1 MNIQI
6 LGLNL
11 PLKHRFTIAHQSREV
26 QETLIVRLEDDGYY
40 GLGESTTNPFYGI
53 TLDNMRGTLE
63 KFKPILLGGGWTT
76 PAELWELGKD
86 VFQFNPFAQ
95 CALDQAAWDLYT
107 KKQGKKLYE
116 YLRLNPTQLPTTN
129 FTIGIDTV
137 EIMCAKLKEVD
148 WPIYKIKLGTTQ
160 DLEIV
165 RELRKHTQSVFRVDA
180 NCAWTVDQA
189 ISYSEELAQLGVEFI
204 EQPLEKDNLD
214 GMREVFAHSKLPLIA
229 DESCIHESDVEKC
242 LGRFHGI
249 NIKLVKA
256 GGITP
261 ALRMIGQAKSL
272 GLKTMVG
279 CMTESSVG
287 ITAIAHLAP
296 LLDYVDMDGAML
308 LAEDPARGVQIFPEY
323 VQFPK
328 GSGIGAELVVS
339 QAPNLALS

>member
-1 MNIQI
+1 MNLHVQ
-6 LGLNL
+6 GLDL

-26 QETLIVRLEDDGYY
+26 QETLIVRLEEDGLF

-53 TLDNMRGTLE
+53 TLDNMREALE
-63 KFKPILLGGGWTT
+63 KFKPVLLGGKWNT
-76 PAELWELGKD
+76 PAELWELGKE
-86 VFQFNPFAQ
+86 VFRDNPFAQ

-116 YLRLNPTQLPTTN
+116 YLDLNPQRIPTTN

-137 EIMCAKLKEVD
+137 EKMCAKLREVN
-148 WPIYKIKLGTTQ
+148 WPIYKIKLGTDQ

-165 RELRKHTQSVFRVDA
+165 RELRKNTNSIFRVDA

-189 ISYSEELAQLGVEFI
+189 ISYSEELALLGVEFI
-204 EQPLEKDNLD
+204 EQPLAKDNLE

-229 DESCIHESDVEKC
+229 DESCISEADVDKC
-242 LGRFHGI
+242 QGRFHGV

-261 ALRMIGQAKSL
+261 ALRMIQQAKAL
-272 GLKTMVG
+272 GMKTMVG

-287 ITAIAHLAP
+287 ISAIAHIAP

-308 LAEDPARGVQIFPEY
+308 LAKDPAKGVRIFPDE
-323 VQFPK
+323 VLFPE
-328 GSGIGAELVVS
+328 GPGIGAELID
-339 QAPNLALS
+339 

>member
-1 MNIQI
+1 MNLHVQ
-6 LGLNL
+6 GLDL

-26 QETLIVRLEDDGYY
+26 QETLIVRLEEDGLF

-53 TLDNMRGTLE
+53 TLDNMREALE
-63 KFKPILLGGGWTT
+63 KFKPVLLGGKWNT
-76 PAELWELGKD
+76 PAELWELGKEIFRD
-86 VFQFNPFAQ
+86 NPFAQ

-107 KKQGKKLYE
+107 KKKGKKLYE
-116 YLRLNPTQLPTTN
+116 YLNLNPQRIPTTN

-137 EIMCAKLKEVD
+137 EKMCAKLREVN
-148 WPIYKIKLGTTQ
+148 WPIYKIKLGTDQ

-165 RELRKHTQSVFRVDA
+165 RELRKNTNSIFRVDA

-189 ISYSEELAQLGVEFI
+189 ISYSEELALLGVEFI
-204 EQPLEKDNLD
+204 EQPLAKDNLE

-229 DESCIHESDVEKC
+229 DESCISEADVDKC
-242 LGRFHGI
+242 QGRFHGV

-261 ALRMIGQAKSL
+261 ALRMIQQAKAL
-272 GLKTMVG
+272 GMKTMVG

-287 ITAIAHLAP
+287 ISAIANIAP

-308 LAEDPARGVQIFPEY
+308 LAKDPAKGVRIFPDE
-323 VQFPK
+323 VLFPE
-328 GSGIGAELVVS
+328 GPGIGAELLV
-339 QAPNLALS
+339 

>member
-1 MNIQI
+1 MNLHVQ
-6 LGLNL
+6 GFDL

-26 QETLIVRLEDDGYY
+26 QETLIVRLEDEGLY

-53 TLDNMRGTLE
+53 TLENMRGTIE

-76 PAELWELGKD
+76 PAELWELGKE
-86 VFQFNPFAQ
+86 VFQSNPFAQ
-95 CALDQAAWDLYT
+95 CALDLAAWDLYT

-116 YLRLNPTQLPTTN
+116 YLGLNPAQIPTTN

-137 EIMCAKLKEVD
+137 EKMCAKLREVV
-148 WPIYKIKLGTTQ
+148 WPIYKIKLGTDQ

-165 RELRKHTQSVFRVDA
+165 RELRKNTNSIFRVDA

-189 ISYSEELAQLGVEFI
+189 ISYSEELALLGVEFI
-204 EQPLEKDNLD
+204 EQPLAKDNLE

-229 DESCIHESDVEKC
+229 DESCISEADVDKC
-242 LGRFHGI
+242 QGRFHGV

-261 ALRMIGQAKSL
+261 ALRMIQQAKAL
-272 GLKTMVG
+272 GMKTMVG

-287 ITAIAHLAP
+287 ISAIAHIAP

-308 LAEDPARGVQIFPEY
+308 LAKDPAKGVRIFPDE
-323 VQFPK
+323 VLFPE
-328 GSGIGAELVVS
+328 GPGIGAEFLV
-339 QAPNLALS
+339 

>member
-1 MNIQI
+1 MNLHVQ
-6 LGLNL
+6 GLDL

-26 QETLIVRLEDDGYY
+26 QETLIVRLEEDGLF

-53 TLDNMRGTLE
+53 TLDNMREALE
-63 KFKPILLGGGWTT
+63 KFKPVLLGGKWNT
-76 PAELWELGKD
+76 PAELWELGKEIFRD
-86 VFQFNPFAQ
+86 NPFAQ

-107 KKQGKKLYE
+107 KKKGKKLYE
-116 YLRLNPTQLPTTN
+116 YLNLNPLHIPTTN

-137 EIMCAKLKEVD
+137 EKMCAKLREVE
-148 WPIYKIKLGTTQ
+148 WPIYKIKLGTDQ

-165 RELRKHTQSVFRVDA
+165 RELRKNTNSIFRVDA

-189 ISYSEELAQLGVEFI
+189 ISYSEELALLGVEFI
-204 EQPLEKDNLD
+204 EQPLAKDNLE

-229 DESCIHESDVEKC
+229 DESCISEADVDKC
-242 LGRFHGI
+242 QGRFHGV

-261 ALRMIGQAKSL
+261 ALRMIQQAKAL
-272 GLKTMVG
+272 GMKTMVG

-287 ITAIAHLAP
+287 ISAIAHIAP

-308 LAEDPARGVQIFPEY
+308 LAKDPAKGVRIFPDE
-323 VQFPK
+323 VLFPE
-328 GSGIGAELVVS
+328 GPGIGAELLV
-339 QAPNLALS
+339 

>member
-1 MNIQI
+1 MNLHVQ
-6 LGLNL
+6 GLDL

-26 QETLIVRLEDDGYY
+26 QETLIVRLEEDGLF

-53 TLDNMRGTLE
+53 TLDNMREALE
-63 KFKPILLGGGWTT
+63 KFKPVLLGGKWNT
-76 PAELWELGKD
+76 PAELWELGKE
-86 VFQFNPFAQ
+86 VFRDNPFAQ

-107 KKQGKKLYE
+107 KKKGKKLYE
-116 YLRLNPTQLPTTN
+116 YLDLNPQRIPTTN

-137 EIMCAKLKEVD
+137 EKMCAKLREVN
-148 WPIYKIKLGTTQ
+148 WPIYKIKLGTDQ

-165 RELRKHTQSVFRVDA
+165 RELRKNTNSIFRVDA

-189 ISYSEELAQLGVEFI
+189 ISYSEELALLGVEFI
-204 EQPLEKDNLD
+204 EQPLAKDNLE

-229 DESCIHESDVEKC
+229 DESCISEADVDKC
-242 LGRFHGI
+242 QGRFHGV

-261 ALRMIGQAKSL
+261 ALRMIQQAKAL
-272 GLKTMVG
+272 GMKTMVG

-287 ITAIAHLAP
+287 ISAIANIAP

-308 LAEDPARGVQIFPEY
+308 LAKDPAKGVRIFPDE
-323 VQFPK
+323 VLFPE
-328 GSGIGAELVVS
+328 GPGIGAELLV
-339 QAPNLALS
+339 

>member
-1 MNIQI
+1 MNLHVQ
-6 LGLNL
+6 GLDL

-26 QETLIVRLEDDGYY
+26 QETLIVRLEEDGLF

-53 TLDNMRGTLE
+53 TLDNMREALE
-63 KFKPILLGGGWTT
+63 KFKPVLLGGKWNT
-76 PAELWELGKD
+76 PAELWELGKE
-86 VFQFNPFAQ
+86 VFRDNPFAQ

-107 KKQGKKLYE
+107 KKKGKKLYE
-116 YLRLNPTQLPTTN
+116 YLNLNPQRIPTTN

-137 EIMCAKLKEVD
+137 EKMCAKLREVN
-148 WPIYKIKLGTTQ
+148 WPIYKIKLGTDQ

-165 RELRKHTQSVFRVDA
+165 RELRKNTNSIFRVDA

-189 ISYSEELAQLGVEFI
+189 ISYSEELALLGVEFI
-204 EQPLEKDNLD
+204 EQPLAKDNLE

-229 DESCIHESDVEKC
+229 DESCISEADVDKC
-242 LGRFHGI
+242 QGRFHGV

-261 ALRMIGQAKSL
+261 ALRMIQQAKAL
-272 GLKTMVG
+272 GMKTMVG

-287 ITAIAHLAP
+287 ISAIAHIAP

-308 LAEDPARGVQIFPEY
+308 LAKDPAKGVRIFPDE
-323 VQFPK
+323 VLFPE
-328 GSGIGAELVVS
+328 GPGIGAELLV
-339 QAPNLALS
+339 

>member
-1 MNIQI
+1 MNLHVQ
-6 LGLNL
+6 GLDL

-26 QETLIVRLEDDGYY
+26 QETLIVRLEEDGLF

-53 TLDNMRGTLE
+53 TLDNMREALE
-63 KFKPILLGGGWTT
+63 KFKPVLLGGKWNT
-76 PAELWELGKD
+76 PAELWELGKE
-86 VFQFNPFAQ
+86 VFRDNPFAQ

-107 KKQGKKLYE
+107 KKKGKKLYE
-116 YLRLNPTQLPTTN
+116 YLNLNPQRIPTTN

-137 EIMCAKLKEVD
+137 EKMCAKLREVN
-148 WPIYKIKLGTTQ
+148 WPIYKIKLGTDQ

-165 RELRKHTQSVFRVDA
+165 RELRKNTNSIFRVDA

-189 ISYSEELAQLGVEFI
+189 ISYSEELALLGVEFI
-204 EQPLEKDNLD
+204 EQPLAKDNLE

-229 DESCIHESDVEKC
+229 DESCISEADVDKC
-242 LGRFHGI
+242 QGRFHGV

-261 ALRMIGQAKSL
+261 ALRMIQQAKAL
-272 GLKTMVG
+272 GMKTMVG

-287 ITAIAHLAP
+287 ISAIAHIAP

-308 LAEDPARGVQIFPEY
+308 LAKDPAKGVRIFPDE
-323 VQFPK
+323 VRFPE
-328 GSGIGAELVVS
+328 GPGIGAELID
-339 QAPNLALS
+339 

>member
-1 MNIQI
+1 MNLHVQ
-6 LGLNL
+6 GLDL

-26 QETLIVRLEDDGYY
+26 QETLIVRLEEDGLF

-53 TLDNMRGTLE
+53 TLDNMREALE
-63 KFKPILLGGGWTT
+63 KFKPVLLGGKWNT
-76 PAELWELGKD
+76 PAELWELGKE
-86 VFQFNPFAQ
+86 VFRDNPFAQ

-116 YLRLNPTQLPTTN
+116 YLDLNPQRIPTTN

-137 EIMCAKLKEVD
+137 EKMCAKLREVN
-148 WPIYKIKLGTTQ
+148 WPIYKIKLGTDQ

-165 RELRKHTQSVFRVDA
+165 RELRKNTNSIFRVDA

-189 ISYSEELAQLGVEFI
+189 ISYSEELALLGVEFI
-204 EQPLEKDNLD
+204 EQPLAKDNLE

-229 DESCIHESDVEKC
+229 DESCISEADVDKC
-242 LGRFHGI
+242 QGRFHGV

-256 GGITP
+256 GGVTP
-261 ALRMIGQAKSL
+261 ALRMIQKAKAL
-272 GLKTMVG
+272 GMKTMVG

-287 ITAIAHLAP
+287 ISAIAHIAP

-308 LAEDPARGVQIFPEY
+308 LAKDPAKGVRIFPDE
-323 VQFPK
+323 VLFPE
-328 GSGIGAELVVS
+328 GPGIGAELLV
-339 QAPNLALS
+339 

>member
-1 MNIQI
+1 MNLHVQ
-6 LGLNL
+6 GLDL

-26 QETLIVRLEDDGYY
+26 QETLIVRLEEDGLF

-53 TLDNMRGTLE
+53 NLDNMREALE
-63 KFKPILLGGGWTT
+63 KFKPVLLGGKWNT
-76 PAELWELGKD
+76 PAELWELGKEI
-86 VFQFNPFAQ
+86 FQSNPFAQ

-116 YLRLNPTQLPTTN
+116 YLDLNPQRIPTTN

-137 EIMCAKLKEVD
+137 EKMCAKLREVV
-148 WPIYKIKLGTTQ
+148 WPIYKIKLGTDQ

-165 RELRKHTQSVFRVDA
+165 RELRKNTNSIFRVDA

-189 ISYSEELAQLGVEFI
+189 ISYSEELALLGVEFI
-204 EQPLEKDNLD
+204 EQPLAKDNLE
-214 GMREVFAHSKLPLIA
+214 GMREVFAHSKLPLMA
-229 DESCIHESDVEKC
+229 DESCISESDVEKC
-242 LGRFHGI
+242 QGHFHGV

-261 ALRMIGQAKSL
+261 ALRMIQKAKAL
-272 GLKTMVG
+272 GMKTMVG

-287 ITAIAHLAP
+287 ISAIAHIAP

-308 LAEDPARGVQIFPEY
+308 LSKDPARGVRIFPEK
-323 VQFPK
+323 VLFPE
-328 GSGIGAELVVS
+328 SPGIGAEL
-339 QAPNLALS
+339 LA

>member
-1 MNIQI
+1 MNLHVQ
-6 LGLNL
+6 GLDL

-26 QETLIVRLEDDGYY
+26 QETLIVRLEEDGLF

-53 TLDNMRGTLE
+53 TLENMREALE
-63 KFKPILLGGGWTT
+63 KFKPILLGVKWNT
-76 PAELWELGKD
+76 PAELWELGKEIFRD
-86 VFQFNPFAQ
+86 NPFAQ

-116 YLRLNPTQLPTTN
+116 YLDLNPQRIPTTN

-137 EIMCAKLKEVD
+137 EKMCAKLREVE
-148 WPIYKIKLGTTQ
+148 WPIYKIKLGTDQ

-165 RELRKHTQSVFRVDA
+165 RELRKNTNSIFRVDA

-189 ISYSEELAQLGVEFI
+189 ISYSEELALLGVEFI
-204 EQPLEKDNLD
+204 EQPLAKDNLE
-214 GMREVFAHSKLPLIA
+214 GMREVFAQSKLPVIA
-229 DESCIHESDVEKC
+229 DESCISESDVEKC
-242 LGRFHGI
+242 QGRFHGV

-261 ALRMIGQAKSL
+261 ALRMIQKAKSL
-272 GLKTMVG
+272 GMKTMVG

-287 ITAIAHLAP
+287 ISAIAHIAP

-308 LAEDPARGVQIFPEY
+308 LSKDPAKGVRIFPEEVRY
-323 VQFPK
+323 PVGP
-328 GSGIGAELVVS
+328 GIGAEL
-339 QAPNLALS
+339 LA

>member
-1 MNIQI
+1 MNLHVQ
-6 LGLNL
+6 GLDL

-26 QETLIVRLEDDGYY
+26 QETLIVRLEENGLF

-53 TLDNMRGTLE
+53 TLDNMREALE
-63 KFKPILLGGGWTT
+63 KFKPILLGGKWNT
-76 PAELWELGKD
+76 PAELWELGKE
-86 VFQFNPFAQ
+86 VFRDNPFAQ

-116 YLRLNPTQLPTTN
+116 YLDLNPQRIPTTN

-137 EIMCAKLKEVD
+137 EKMCAKLREVV
-148 WPIYKIKLGTTQ
+148 WPIYKIKLGTDQ

-165 RELRKHTQSVFRVDA
+165 RELRKNTNSVFRVDA

-189 ISYSEELAQLGVEFI
+189 ISYSEELALLGVEFI
-204 EQPLEKDNLD
+204 EQPLAKDNLE
-214 GMREVFAHSKLPLIA
+214 GMREVFALSKLPLIA
-229 DESCIHESDVEKC
+229 DESCISESDVEKC
-242 LGRFHGI
+242 KGRFHGV

-261 ALRMIGQAKSL
+261 ALRMIQKAKSL
-272 GLKTMVG
+272 GMKTMVG

-287 ITAIAHLAP
+287 ISAIAHIAP

-308 LAEDPARGVQIFPEY
+308 LAKDPAKGVRIFPDE
-323 VQFPK
+323 VRFPE
-328 GSGIGAELVVS
+328 GPGIGADLLV
-339 QAPNLALS
+339 

>member
-1 MNIQI
+1 MNLHVQ
-6 LGLNL
+6 GLDL

-26 QETLIVRLEDDGYY
+26 QETLIVRLEEDGLF

-53 TLDNMRGTLE
+53 TLDNMREALE
-63 KFKPILLGGGWTT
+63 KFKPVLLGGKWNT
-76 PAELWELGKD
+76 PAELWELGKE
-86 VFQFNPFAQ
+86 VFRDNPFAQ

-116 YLRLNPTQLPTTN
+116 YLDLNPQRIPTTN

-137 EIMCAKLKEVD
+137 EKMCAKLREVN
-148 WPIYKIKLGTTQ
+148 WPIYKIKLGTDQ

-165 RELRKHTQSVFRVDA
+165 RELRKNTNSIFRVDA

-189 ISYSEELAQLGVEFI
+189 ISYSEELALLGVEFI
-204 EQPLEKDNLD
+204 EQPLAKDNLE

-229 DESCIHESDVEKC
+229 DESCISEADVDKC
-242 LGRFHGI
+242 QGRFHGV

-261 ALRMIGQAKSL
+261 ALRMIQKAKSL
-272 GLKTMVG
+272 GMKTMVG

-287 ITAIAHLAP
+287 ISAIAHIAP

-308 LAEDPARGVQIFPEY
+308 LAKDPAKGVRIFPDE
-323 VQFPK
+323 VLFPE
-328 GSGIGAELVVS
+328 GPGIGAELLV
-339 QAPNLALS
+339 